1 MTSSTPDPV
10 ELAAER
16 AYCAFIESAREYL
29 PANVIPWASLSSHV
43 RDAWMAAVVA
53 AAQPVGTKQDN

>member
-1 MTSSTPDPV
+1 MPDPV

-29 PANVIPWASLSSHV
+29 PSTVAPWHQVPAKV
-43 RDAWMAAVVA
+43 RTAWMAAVIA
-53 AAQPVGTKQDN
+53 AAEPRERPQN